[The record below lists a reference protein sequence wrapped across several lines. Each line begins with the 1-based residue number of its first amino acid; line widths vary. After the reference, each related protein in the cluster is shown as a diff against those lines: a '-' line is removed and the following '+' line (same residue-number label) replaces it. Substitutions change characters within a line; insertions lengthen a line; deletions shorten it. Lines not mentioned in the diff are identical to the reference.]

1 MAQDTA
7 TSPRWGSTTKLLI
20 GLVMVGILAFLINRF
35 ASLITP
41 LLVIFILA
49 YLLHPLTSII
59 SRGLGIS
66 WRASVN
72 ILYLVILL
80 LLVALITLGGVGLVQ
95 QVQNLITSV
104 QDIVSNLPTYI
115 ENLSGMVFQV
125 GPFRLDMSTINL
137 NELSSQLL
145 AYVQPLLGRTG
156 NLLTAVAGGA
166 AEVVGWGFFILIVSY
181 FVMAESSGLQ
191 KDLIKVEVPGYA
203 EDFRRLGSELS
214 RIWNAFLR
222 GQILI
227 FFLASVIYIFVLS
240 VLGVKYAIG
249 LAIMAGLAKF
259 LPYIGPAI
267 TWIVMALVTFFQ
279 PNKPFDLAPLT
290 YAAIVVIIT
299 SVIDQIIDSLVVPRI
314 MARTLKVHPAA
325 VLVTALIA
333 ANLMGLLGV
342 VIAAPFLASVTLL
355 GRYIMRKMFDIEPWP
370 EKGGDRYEPIE
381 KEWLGRI
388 KKIWRS
394 LAGKKEVKQDEPQ
407 KETIHERQPQRSK
420 NRNPRGD
427 R

>member
-1 MAQDTA
+1 MTQDTV
-7 TSPRWGSTTKLLI
+7 TSPRWGNTTKLLI
-20 GLVMVGILAFLINRF
+20 GLVIVGILAFLINRF

-41 LLVIFILA
+41 LLFIFILA
-49 YLLHPLTSII
+49 YLLHPLTSLI
-59 SRGLGIS
+59 SRRLGIS

-72 ILYLVILL
+72 ILYLVIIILL
-80 LLVALITLGGVGLVQ
+80 IALITVGGVGLVQ
-95 QVQNLITSV
+95 QVQSLITSI
-104 QDIVSNLPTYI
+104 QNIVANLPTYI
-115 ENLSGMVFQV
+115 ETLSGKVFQV
-125 GPFRLDMSTINL
+125 GPFQLDMSNINL
-137 NELSSQLL
+137 NELSRQLL

-156 NLLTAVAGGA
+156 NLLSAVAGGA

-191 KDLIKVEVPGYA
+191 RDLIKVELPGYGA
-203 EDFRRLGSELS
+203 DFRRLGSELS

-227 FFLASVIYIFVLS
+227 FVLASVIYIFVLS
-240 VLGVKYAIG
+240 ILGVRYAIG

-267 TWIVMALVTFFQ
+267 TWVVMALVTFFQ
-279 PNKPFDLAPLT
+279 LVNPFDLAPWT
-290 YAAIVVIIT
+290 YALIVVSIT
-299 SVIDQIIDSLVVPRI
+299 LVIDQIIDSLVVPRI

-355 GRYIMRKMFDIEPWP
+355 GKYVVRKMFDLEPWP
-370 EKGGDRYEPIE
+370 EKATAHYESIE
-381 KEWLGRI
+381 SEWLRRI
-388 KKIWRS
+388 KRLWHSITRRKN
-394 LAGKKEVKQDEPQ
+394 KKQPEPQ
-407 KETIHERQPQRSK
+407 KEPQDERQSQ
-420 NRNPRGD
+420 
-427 R
+427 